1 MRYDF
6 IRTKVVPRQFALCTA
21 VQRAFFS
28 DGRESADDHLPPDAG
43 RGAILNRKYIVT
55 AVLALVLAAAV
66 AGLLRWVVREPA
78 VRFSEKEAFQE
89 EAFDLVLRC
98 GPSGGTIHYT
108 LDGSD
113 PTLQS
118 SVYERPIPVEA
129 GLPEKVTVVK
139 AAVFQDGK
147 PGKIYTQTYFVGK
160 GVSDLFDVMVVSLS
174 ADEEVL
180 YNEETGILA
189 NYREE
194 GENGEWDRP
203 AYVEFY
209 EPDGTRMLAQG
220 TGIAISGHGSREFDQ
235 KSIKLIG
242 DSVYDPEHPTFEY
255 DFFEA
260 DMAGNVSGQSY
271 NRLVLRNGGSD
282 HEGTMLKWNVASR
295 LGKAAGIVCA
305 GARPGILFLNGSY
318 YGIIQLQEKYT
329 RYNIAHA
336 IGAQKGDIEK
346 YEPNEI
352 NSARFGGYYNQ
363 LRQDLND
370 MERRASLEEQV
381 DVEDMLKH
389 YAVNLIMNNVDW
401 PYHNFLSW
409 KCMETGS
416 SIYGDGKVRF
426 FLYDLDAIY
435 QDTKGYEVTD
445 EFAYLM
451 EEPVE
456 DATDT
461 LYLLMQSD
469 VYRTRFVNTVCDLT
483 ATVYEKDHVLRVIE
497 EEDEKLADS
506 MELYYTEEMHA
517 RQQAAVNEMKEAA
530 EESCVRVHEGL
541 REYLGAADPYTLL
554 LEAPEGIRVS
564 FGEIRL
570 KGGESYTGTYYHNY
584 PLTLTAEPEDGREFC
599 GWLVNGEEVRTPKL
613 LLDESYTAKEMHI
626 QLITEP

>member
-1 MRYDF
+1 M
-6 IRTKVVPRQFALCTA
+6 
-21 VQRAFFS
+21 
-28 DGRESADDHLPPDAG
+28 
-43 RGAILNRKYIVT
+43 NRKYIVAA
-55 AVLALVLAAAV
+55 AVTFVLAAAL

-78 VRFSEKEAFQE
+78 VRFSEEEAFQE
-89 EAFDLVLRC
+89 EAFELTLRC
-98 GPSGGTIHYT
+98 GLSGGTIRYT

-113 PTLQS
+113 PTMQS
-118 SVYERPIPVEA
+118 RIYEGPIPIEA

-139 AAVFQDGK
+139 AAVFQNGE
-147 PGKIYTQTYFVGK
+147 PGKICTQTYFVGK
-160 GVSDLFDVMVVSLS
+160 GVSELFDVMVVSLS
-174 ADEEVL
+174 ADEKVL
-180 YNEETGILA
+180 YDEETGILA
-189 NYREE
+189 NYGEE

-220 TGIAISGHGSREFDQ
+220 TGIAISGHGSREFAQ
-235 KSIKLIG
+235 KSFKLIS

-255 DFFEA
+255 DFFET
-260 DMAGNVSGQSY
+260 DMAGNEKGQSY

-282 HEGTMLKWNVASR
+282 HEGTMLKWNVVSR
-295 LGKAAGIVCA
+295 LGKDSGMVCA

-336 IGAQKGDIEK
+336 IGAQKDDIEK

-370 MERRASLEEQV
+370 PKRMESLERQV
-381 DVEDMLKH
+381 DMTDMLKH

-409 KCMETGS
+409 KCAETS
-416 SIYGDGKVRF
+416 SSAYGDGKVRF
-426 FLYDLDAIY
+426 FLYDLDAVY
-435 QDTKGYEVTD
+435 QDTTGYEVPD

-461 LYLLMQSD
+461 LYLLMQSEL
-469 VYRTRFVNTVCDLT
+469 YRTRFVNMVCDLT
-483 ATVYEKDHVLRVIE
+483 ATVYQEDHVLRLIE
-497 EEDEKLADS
+497 EEDEKLAGS
-506 MELYYTEEMHA
+506 MELYYTEEERM
-517 RQQAAVNEMKEAA
+517 RQQAAVDRMKEAA
-530 EESCVRVHEGL
+530 EESGIRVHEGL
-541 REYLGAADPYTLL
+541 QEYLKAADPYTLR
-554 LEAPEGIRVS
+554 LELPDGIQVS
-564 FGEIRL
+564 FSEIRL

-584 PLTLTAEPEDGREFC
+584 PLTLTAEPENGQEFY
-599 GWLVNGEEVRTPKL
+599 GWLVNGEEIRTAEL
-613 LLDESYTAKEMHI
+613 LLDESCTADEMYI

>member
-1 MRYDF
+1 M
-6 IRTKVVPRQFALCTA
+6 
-21 VQRAFFS
+21 
-28 DGRESADDHLPPDAG
+28 
-43 RGAILNRKYIVT
+43 NRKYIVAA
-55 AVLALVLAAAV
+55 AVTFVLAAALT
-66 AGLLRWVVREPA
+66 GLLRWVVREPA
-78 VRFSEKEAFQE
+78 VRFSEEEAFQE
-89 EAFDLVLRC
+89 EAFELTLRC
-98 GPSGGTIHYT
+98 GLSGGTIRYT

-113 PTLQS
+113 PTMQS
-118 SVYERPIPVEA
+118 RIYEGPIPIEA

-139 AAVFQDGK
+139 AAVFQNGE
-147 PGKIYTQTYFVGK
+147 PGKICTQTYFVGK
-160 GVSDLFDVMVVSLS
+160 GVSELFDVMVVSLS
-174 ADEEVL
+174 ADEKVL
-180 YNEETGILA
+180 YDEETGILA
-189 NYREE
+189 NYGEE

-220 TGIAISGHGSREFDQ
+220 TGIAISGHGSREFAQ
-235 KSIKLIG
+235 KSFKLIS

-255 DFFEA
+255 DFFET
-260 DMAGNVSGQSY
+260 DMAGNEKGQSY

-282 HEGTMLKWNVASR
+282 HEGTMLKWNVVSR
-295 LGKAAGIVCA
+295 LGKDSGMVCA

-336 IGAQKGDIEK
+336 IGAQKDDIEK

-370 MERRASLEEQV
+370 PKRMESLERQV
-381 DVEDMLKH
+381 DMTDMLKH

-409 KCMETGS
+409 KCAETS
-416 SIYGDGKVRF
+416 SSAYGDGKVRF
-426 FLYDLDAIY
+426 FLYDLDAVY
-435 QDTKGYEVTD
+435 QDTTGYEVPD

-461 LYLLMQSD
+461 LYLLMQSEL
-469 VYRTRFVNTVCDLT
+469 YRTRFVNLVCDLT
-483 ATVYEKDHVLRVIE
+483 ATVYQEDHVLRLIE
-497 EEDEKLADS
+497 EENEKLAGS
-506 MELYYTEEMHA
+506 MELYYTEEERM
-517 RQQAAVNEMKEAA
+517 RQQAAVDRMKEAA
-530 EESCVRVHEGL
+530 EESGIRVHEGL
-541 REYLGAADPYTLL
+541 QEYLKAADPYTLR
-554 LEAPEGIRVS
+554 LELPDGIQVS
-564 FGEIRL
+564 FSEIRL

-584 PLTLTAEPEDGREFC
+584 PLTLTAEPENGQEFY
-599 GWLVNGEEVRTPKL
+599 GWLVNGEEVRTAEL
-613 LLDESYTAKEMHI
+613 LLDESCTADEMYI

>member
-1 MRYDF
+1 M
-6 IRTKVVPRQFALCTA
+6 
-21 VQRAFFS
+21 
-28 DGRESADDHLPPDAG
+28 
-43 RGAILNRKYIVT
+43 NRKYIVAA
-55 AVLALVLAAAV
+55 AVTFVLAAALT
-66 AGLLRWVVREPA
+66 GLLRWVVREPA
-78 VRFSEKEAFQE
+78 VRFSEEEAFQE
-89 EAFDLVLRC
+89 EAFELTLRC
-98 GPSGGTIHYT
+98 GLSGGTIRYT

-113 PTLQS
+113 PTMQS
-118 SVYERPIPVEA
+118 RIYEGPIPIEA

-139 AAVFQDGK
+139 AAVFQNGE
-147 PGKIYTQTYFVGK
+147 PGKICTQTYFVGK
-160 GVSDLFDVMVVSLS
+160 GVSELFDVMVVSLS
-174 ADEEVL
+174 VDEKVL
-180 YNEETGILA
+180 YDEETGILA
-189 NYREE
+189 NYGEE

-220 TGIAISGHGSREFDQ
+220 TGIAISGHGSREFAQ
-235 KSIKLIG
+235 KSFKLIS

-255 DFFEA
+255 DFFET
-260 DMAGNVSGQSY
+260 DMAGNEKGQSY

-282 HEGTMLKWNVASR
+282 HEGTMLKWNVVSR
-295 LGKAAGIVCA
+295 LGKDSGMVCA

-336 IGAQKGDIEK
+336 IGAQKDDIEK

-370 MERRASLEEQV
+370 PKRMESLERQV
-381 DVEDMLKH
+381 DMTDMLKH

-409 KCMETGS
+409 KCAETS
-416 SIYGDGKVRF
+416 SSAYGDGKVRF
-426 FLYDLDAIY
+426 FLYDLDAVY
-435 QDTKGYEVTD
+435 QDTTGYEVPD

-461 LYLLMQSD
+461 LYLLMQSEL
-469 VYRTRFVNTVCDLT
+469 YRTRFVNMVCDLT
-483 ATVYEKDHVLRVIE
+483 ATVYQEDHVLRLIE
-497 EEDEKLADS
+497 EEDEKLAGS
-506 MELYYTEEMHA
+506 MELYYTEEERM
-517 RQQAAVNEMKEAA
+517 RQQTAVDRMKEAA
-530 EESCVRVHEGL
+530 EESGIRVHEGL
-541 REYLGAADPYTLL
+541 QEYLKAADPYTLR
-554 LEAPEGIRVS
+554 LELPDGIQVS
-564 FGEIRL
+564 FSEIRL

-584 PLTLTAEPEDGREFC
+584 PLTLTAEPENGQEFY
-599 GWLVNGEEVRTPKL
+599 GWLVNGEEVRTAEL
-613 LLDESYTAKEMHI
+613 LLDESCTADEMYI

>member
-1 MRYDF
+1 M
-6 IRTKVVPRQFALCTA
+6 
-21 VQRAFFS
+21 
-28 DGRESADDHLPPDAG
+28 
-43 RGAILNRKYIVT
+43 NRKYIVAA
-55 AVLALVLAAAV
+55 AVTFVLAAALT
-66 AGLLRWVVREPA
+66 GLLRWVVREPA
-78 VRFSEKEAFQE
+78 VRFSEEEAFQE
-89 EAFDLVLRC
+89 EAFELTLRC
-98 GPSGGTIHYT
+98 GLSGGTIRYT

-113 PTLQS
+113 PTMQS
-118 SVYERPIPVEA
+118 RIYEGPIPIEA

-139 AAVFQDGK
+139 AAVFQNGE
-147 PGKIYTQTYFVGK
+147 PGKICTQTYFVGK
-160 GVSDLFDVMVVSLS
+160 GVSELFDVMVVSLS
-174 ADEEVL
+174 ADEKVL
-180 YNEETGILA
+180 YDEETGILA
-189 NYREE
+189 NYGEE

-220 TGIAISGHGSREFDQ
+220 TGIAISGHGSREFAQ
-235 KSIKLIG
+235 KSFKLIS

-255 DFFEA
+255 DFFET
-260 DMAGNVSGQSY
+260 DMAGNEKGQSY

-282 HEGTMLKWNVASR
+282 HEGTMLKWNVVSR
-295 LGKAAGIVCA
+295 LGKDSGMVCA

-336 IGAQKGDIEK
+336 IGAQKDDIEK

-370 MERRASLEEQV
+370 PKRMESLERQV
-381 DVEDMLKH
+381 DMTDMLKH

-409 KCMETGS
+409 KCAETS
-416 SIYGDGKVRF
+416 SSAYGDGKVRF
-426 FLYDLDAIY
+426 FLYDLDAVY
-435 QDTKGYEVTD
+435 QDTTGYEVPD

-461 LYLLMQSD
+461 LYLLMQSEL
-469 VYRTRFVNTVCDLT
+469 YRTRFVNMVCDLT
-483 ATVYEKDHVLRVIE
+483 ATVYQEDHVLRLIE
-497 EEDEKLADS
+497 EEDEKLAGS
-506 MELYYTEEMHA
+506 MELYYTEEERM
-517 RQQAAVNEMKEAA
+517 RQQAAVDRMKEAA
-530 EESCVRVHEGL
+530 EESGIRVHEGL
-541 REYLGAADPYTLL
+541 QEYLKAADPYTLR
-554 LEAPEGIRVS
+554 LELPDGIQVS
-564 FGEIRL
+564 FSEIRL

-584 PLTLTAEPEDGREFC
+584 PLTLTAEPENGQEFY
-599 GWLVNGEEVRTPKL
+599 GWLVNGEEVRTAEL
-613 LLDESYTAKEMHI
+613 LLDESCTADEMYI

>member
-1 MRYDF
+1 M
-6 IRTKVVPRQFALCTA
+6 
-21 VQRAFFS
+21 
-28 DGRESADDHLPPDAG
+28 
-43 RGAILNRKYIVT
+43 NRKYIVAA
-55 AVLALVLAAAV
+55 AVTFVLAAALT
-66 AGLLRWVVREPA
+66 GLLRWVVREPA
-78 VRFSEKEAFQE
+78 VRFSEEEAFQE
-89 EAFDLVLRC
+89 EAFELTLRC
-98 GPSGGTIHYT
+98 GLSGGTIRYT

-113 PTLQS
+113 PTMQS
-118 SVYERPIPVEA
+118 RIYEGPIPIEA

-139 AAVFQDGK
+139 AAVFQNGE
-147 PGKIYTQTYFVGK
+147 PGKICTQTYFVGK
-160 GVSDLFDVMVVSLS
+160 GVSELFDVMVVSLS
-174 ADEEVL
+174 ADEKVL
-180 YNEETGILA
+180 YDEETGILA
-189 NYREE
+189 NYGEE

-220 TGIAISGHGSREFDQ
+220 TGIAISGHGSREFAQ
-235 KSIKLIG
+235 KSFKLIS

-255 DFFEA
+255 DFFET
-260 DMAGNVSGQSY
+260 DMAGNEKGQSY

-282 HEGTMLKWNVASR
+282 HEGTMLKWNVVSR
-295 LGKAAGIVCA
+295 LGKDSGMVCA

-336 IGAQKGDIEK
+336 IGAQKDDIEK

-370 MERRASLEEQV
+370 PKRMESLERQV
-381 DVEDMLKH
+381 DMTDMLKH

-409 KCMETGS
+409 KCAETS
-416 SIYGDGKVRF
+416 SSAYGDGKVRF
-426 FLYDLDAIY
+426 FLYDLDAVY
-435 QDTKGYEVTD
+435 QDTTGYEVPD

-461 LYLLMQSD
+461 LYLLMQSEL
-469 VYRTRFVNTVCDLT
+469 YRTRFVNMVCDLT
-483 ATVYEKDHVLRVIE
+483 ATVYQEDHVLRLIE
-497 EEDEKLADS
+497 EEDEKLAGS
-506 MELYYTEEMHA
+506 MELYYTEEERM
-517 RQQAAVNEMKEAA
+517 RQQTAVDRMKEAA
-530 EESCVRVHEGL
+530 AESSIRVHEGL
-541 REYLGAADPYTLL
+541 QEYLKAADPYTLR
-554 LEAPEGIRVS
+554 LELPDGIQVS
-564 FGEIRL
+564 FSEIRL

-584 PLTLTAEPEDGREFC
+584 PLTLTAEPENGQEFY
-599 GWLVNGEEVRTPKL
+599 GWLVNGEEVRTAEL
-613 LLDESYTAKEMHI
+613 LLDESCTADEMYI

>member
-1 MRYDF
+1 M
-6 IRTKVVPRQFALCTA
+6 
-21 VQRAFFS
+21 
-28 DGRESADDHLPPDAG
+28 
-43 RGAILNRKYIVT
+43 NRKYIVAA
-55 AVLALVLAAAV
+55 AVTFVLAAALT
-66 AGLLRWVVREPA
+66 GLLRWVVREPA
-78 VRFSEKEAFQE
+78 VRFSEEEAFQE
-89 EAFDLVLRC
+89 EAFELTLRC
-98 GPSGGTIHYT
+98 GLSGGTIRYT

-113 PTLQS
+113 PTMQS
-118 SVYERPIPVEA
+118 RIYEGPIPIEA

-139 AAVFQDGK
+139 AAVFQNGE
-147 PGKIYTQTYFVGK
+147 PGKICTQTYFVGK
-160 GVSDLFDVMVVSLS
+160 GVSELFDVMVVSLS
-174 ADEEVL
+174 ADDKVL
-180 YNEETGILA
+180 YDEETGILA
-189 NYREE
+189 NYGEE

-220 TGIAISGHGSREFDQ
+220 TGIAISGHGSREFAQ
-235 KSIKLIG
+235 KSFKLIS

-255 DFFEA
+255 DFFET
-260 DMAGNVSGQSY
+260 DMAGNEKGQSY

-282 HEGTMLKWNVASR
+282 HEGTMLKWNVVSR
-295 LGKAAGIVCA
+295 LGKDSGMVCA

-336 IGAQKGDIEK
+336 IGAQKDDIEK

-370 MERRASLEEQV
+370 PKRMESLERQV
-381 DVEDMLKH
+381 DMTDMLKH

-409 KCMETGS
+409 KCAETS
-416 SIYGDGKVRF
+416 SSAYGDGKVRF
-426 FLYDLDAIY
+426 FLYDLDAVY
-435 QDTKGYEVTD
+435 QDTTGYEVPD

-461 LYLLMQSD
+461 LYLLMQSEL
-469 VYRTRFVNTVCDLT
+469 YRTRFVNMVCDLT
-483 ATVYEKDHVLRVIE
+483 ATVYQEDHVLRLIE
-497 EEDEKLADS
+497 EEDEKLAGS
-506 MELYYTEEMHA
+506 MELYYTEEERM
-517 RQQAAVNEMKEAA
+517 RQQTAVDRMKEAA
-530 EESCVRVHEGL
+530 EESGIRVHEGL
-541 REYLGAADPYTLL
+541 QEYLKAADPYTLR
-554 LEAPEGIRVS
+554 LELPDGIQVS
-564 FGEIRL
+564 FSEIRL

-584 PLTLTAEPEDGREFC
+584 PLTLAAEPENGQEFY
-599 GWLVNGEEVRTPKL
+599 GWLVNGEEVRTAEL
-613 LLDESYTAKEMHI
+613 LLDESCTADEMYI

>member
-1 MRYDF
+1 M
-6 IRTKVVPRQFALCTA
+6 
-21 VQRAFFS
+21 
-28 DGRESADDHLPPDAG
+28 
-43 RGAILNRKYIVT
+43 NRKYIVAA
-55 AVLALVLAAAV
+55 AVTFVLAAAL

-78 VRFSEKEAFQE
+78 VRFSEEEAFQE
-89 EAFDLVLRC
+89 EAFELTLRC
-98 GPSGGTIHYT
+98 GLSGGTIRYT

-113 PTLQS
+113 PTMQS
-118 SVYERPIPVEA
+118 RIYEGPIPIEA

-139 AAVFQDGK
+139 AAVFQNGE
-147 PGKIYTQTYFVGK
+147 PGKICTQTYFVGK
-160 GVSDLFDVMVVSLS
+160 GVSELFDVMVVSLS
-174 ADEEVL
+174 ADEKVL
-180 YNEETGILA
+180 YDEETGILA
-189 NYREE
+189 NYGEE

-220 TGIAISGHGSREFDQ
+220 TGIAISGHGSREFAQ
-235 KSIKLIG
+235 KSFKLIS

-255 DFFEA
+255 DFFET
-260 DMAGNVSGQSY
+260 DMAGNEKGQSY

-282 HEGTMLKWNVASR
+282 HEGTMLKWNVVSR
-295 LGKAAGIVCA
+295 LGKDSGMVCA

-336 IGAQKGDIEK
+336 IGAQKDDIEK

-370 MERRASLEEQV
+370 PKRMESLERQV
-381 DVEDMLKH
+381 DMTDMLKH

-409 KCMETGS
+409 KCAETS
-416 SIYGDGKVRF
+416 SSAYGDGKVRF
-426 FLYDLDAIY
+426 FLYDLDAVY
-435 QDTKGYEVTD
+435 QDTTGYEVPD

-461 LYLLMQSD
+461 LYLLMQSEL
-469 VYRTRFVNTVCDLT
+469 YRTRFVNLVCDLT
-483 ATVYEKDHVLRVIE
+483 ATVYQEDHVLRLIE
-497 EEDEKLADS
+497 EEDEKLAGS
-506 MELYYTEEMHA
+506 MELYYTEEERM
-517 RQQAAVNEMKEAA
+517 RQQAAVDRMKEAA
-530 EESCVRVHEGL
+530 EESGIRVHEGL
-541 REYLGAADPYTLL
+541 QEYLKAADPYTLR
-554 LEAPEGIRVS
+554 LELPDGIQVS
-564 FGEIRL
+564 FSEIRL

-584 PLTLTAEPEDGREFC
+584 PLTLTAEPENGQEFY
-599 GWLVNGEEVRTPKL
+599 GWLVNGEEVRTAEL
-613 LLDESYTAKEMHI
+613 LLDESCTADEMYI

>member
-1 MRYDF
+1 M
-6 IRTKVVPRQFALCTA
+6 
-21 VQRAFFS
+21 
-28 DGRESADDHLPPDAG
+28 
-43 RGAILNRKYIVT
+43 NRKYIVAA
-55 AVLALVLAAAV
+55 AVTFVLAAALT
-66 AGLLRWVVREPA
+66 GLLRWVVREPA
-78 VRFSEKEAFQE
+78 VRFSEEEAFQE
-89 EAFDLVLRC
+89 EAFELTLRC
-98 GPSGGTIHYT
+98 GLSGGTIRYT

-113 PTLQS
+113 PTMQS
-118 SVYERPIPVEA
+118 RIYEGPIPIEA

-139 AAVFQDGK
+139 AAVFQNGE
-147 PGKIYTQTYFVGK
+147 PGKICTQTYFVGK
-160 GVSDLFDVMVVSLS
+160 GVSELFDVMVVSLS
-174 ADEEVL
+174 ADEKVL
-180 YNEETGILA
+180 YDEETGILA
-189 NYREE
+189 NYGEE

-220 TGIAISGHGSREFDQ
+220 TGIAISGHGSREFAQ
-235 KSIKLIG
+235 KSFKLIS

-255 DFFEA
+255 DFFET
-260 DMAGNVSGQSY
+260 DMAGNEKGQSY

-282 HEGTMLKWNVASR
+282 HEGTMLKWNVVSR
-295 LGKAAGIVCA
+295 LGKDSGMVCA

-336 IGAQKGDIEK
+336 IGAQKDDIEK

-370 MERRASLEEQV
+370 PKRMESLERQV
-381 DVEDMLKH
+381 DMTDMMKH

-409 KCMETGS
+409 KCAETS
-416 SIYGDGKVRF
+416 SSAYGDGKVRF
-426 FLYDLDAIY
+426 FLYDLDAVY
-435 QDTKGYEVTD
+435 QDTTGYEVAD

-461 LYLLMQSD
+461 LYLLMQSEL
-469 VYRTRFVNTVCDLT
+469 YRTRFVNMVCDLT
-483 ATVYEKDHVLRVIE
+483 ATVYQEDHVLRLIE
-497 EEDEKLADS
+497 EEDEKLAGS
-506 MELYYTEEMHA
+506 MELYYTEEERM
-517 RQQAAVNEMKEAA
+517 RQQAAVDRMKEAA
-530 EESCVRVHEGL
+530 EESGIRVHEGL
-541 REYLGAADPYTLL
+541 QEYLKAADPYTLR
-554 LEAPEGIRVS
+554 LELPDGIQVS
-564 FGEIRL
+564 FSEIRL

-584 PLTLTAEPEDGREFC
+584 PLTLTAEPENGQEFY
-599 GWLVNGEEVRTPKL
+599 GWLVNGEEVRTAEL
-613 LLDESYTAKEMHI
+613 LLDESCTADEMYI

>member
-1 MRYDF
+1 M
-6 IRTKVVPRQFALCTA
+6 
-21 VQRAFFS
+21 
-28 DGRESADDHLPPDAG
+28 
-43 RGAILNRKYIVT
+43 NRKYIVAA
-55 AVLALVLAAAV
+55 AVTFVLAAALT
-66 AGLLRWVVREPA
+66 GLLRWVVREPA
-78 VRFSEKEAFQE
+78 VRFSEEEAFQE
-89 EAFDLVLRC
+89 EAFELTLRC
-98 GPSGGTIHYT
+98 GLSGGTIRYT

-113 PTLQS
+113 PTMQS
-118 SVYERPIPVEA
+118 RIYEGPIPIEA

-139 AAVFQDGK
+139 AAVFQNGE
-147 PGKIYTQTYFVGK
+147 PGKICTQTYFVGK
-160 GVSDLFDVMVVSLS
+160 GVSELFDVMVVSLS
-174 ADEEVL
+174 ADEKVL
-180 YNEETGILA
+180 YDEETGILA
-189 NYREE
+189 NYGEE

-220 TGIAISGHGSREFDQ
+220 TGIAISGHGSREFAQ
-235 KSIKLIG
+235 KSFKLIS

-255 DFFEA
+255 DFFET
-260 DMAGNVSGQSY
+260 DMAGNEKGQSY

-282 HEGTMLKWNVASR
+282 HEGTMLKWNVVSR
-295 LGKAAGIVCA
+295 LGKDSGMVCA

-336 IGAQKGDIEK
+336 IGAQKDDIEK

-370 MERRASLEEQV
+370 PKRMESLERQV
-381 DVEDMLKH
+381 DMTDMMKH

-409 KCMETGS
+409 KCAETS
-416 SIYGDGKVRF
+416 SSAYGDGKVRF
-426 FLYDLDAIY
+426 FLYDLDAVY
-435 QDTKGYEVTD
+435 QDTTGYEVPD

-461 LYLLMQSD
+461 LYLLMQSEL
-469 VYRTRFVNTVCDLT
+469 YRTRFVNLVCDLT
-483 ATVYEKDHVLRVIE
+483 ATVYQEDHVLRLIE
-497 EEDEKLADS
+497 EEDEKLAGS
-506 MELYYTEEMHA
+506 MELYYTEEERM
-517 RQQAAVNEMKEAA
+517 RQQAAVDRMKEAA
-530 EESCVRVHEGL
+530 EESGIRVHEGL
-541 REYLGAADPYTLL
+541 QEYLKAADPYTLR
-554 LEAPEGIRVS
+554 LELPDGIQVS
-564 FGEIRL
+564 FSEIRL

-584 PLTLTAEPEDGREFC
+584 PLTLTAEPENGQEFY
-599 GWLVNGEEVRTPKL
+599 GWLVNGEEVRTAEL
-613 LLDESYTAKEMHI
+613 LLDESCTADEMYI

>member
-1 MRYDF
+1 M
-6 IRTKVVPRQFALCTA
+6 
-21 VQRAFFS
+21 
-28 DGRESADDHLPPDAG
+28 
-43 RGAILNRKYIVT
+43 NRKYIVAA
-55 AVLALVLAAAV
+55 AVTFVLAAALT
-66 AGLLRWVVREPA
+66 GLLRWVVREPA
-78 VRFSEKEAFQE
+78 VRFSEEEAFQE
-89 EAFDLVLRC
+89 EAFELTLRC
-98 GPSGGTIHYT
+98 GLSGGTIRYT

-113 PTLQS
+113 PTMQS
-118 SVYERPIPVEA
+118 RIYEGPIPIEA

-139 AAVFQDGK
+139 AAVFQNGE
-147 PGKIYTQTYFVGK
+147 PGKICTQTYFVGK
-160 GVSDLFDVMVVSLS
+160 GVSELFDVMVVSLS
-174 ADEEVL
+174 ADEKVL
-180 YNEETGILA
+180 YDEETGILA
-189 NYREE
+189 NYGEE

-220 TGIAISGHGSREFDQ
+220 TGIAISGHGSREFAQ
-235 KSIKLIG
+235 KSFKLIS

-255 DFFEA
+255 DFFET
-260 DMAGNVSGQSY
+260 DMAGNEKGQSY

-282 HEGTMLKWNVASR
+282 HEGTMLKWNVVSR
-295 LGKAAGIVCA
+295 LGKDSGMVCA

-336 IGAQKGDIEK
+336 IGAQKDDIEK

-370 MERRASLEEQV
+370 PKRMESLERQV
-381 DVEDMLKH
+381 DMTDMLKH

-409 KCMETGS
+409 KCAETS
-416 SIYGDGKVRF
+416 SSAYGDGKVRF
-426 FLYDLDAIY
+426 FLYDLDAVY
-435 QDTKGYEVTD
+435 QDTTGYEVPD

-461 LYLLMQSD
+461 LYLLMQSEL
-469 VYRTRFVNTVCDLT
+469 YRTRFVNMVCDLT
-483 ATVYEKDHVLRVIE
+483 ATVYQEDHVLRLIE
-497 EEDEKLADS
+497 EENEKLAGS
-506 MELYYTEEMHA
+506 MELYYTEEERM
-517 RQQAAVNEMKEAA
+517 RQQAAVDRMKEAA
-530 EESCVRVHEGL
+530 EESGIRVHEGL
-541 REYLGAADPYTLL
+541 QEYLKAADPYTLR
-554 LEAPEGIRVS
+554 LELPDGIQVS
-564 FGEIRL
+564 FSEIRL

-584 PLTLTAEPEDGREFC
+584 PLTLTAEPENGQEFY
-599 GWLVNGEEVRTPKL
+599 GWLVNGEEVRTAEL
-613 LLDESYTAKEMHI
+613 LLDESCTADEMYI

>member
-1 MRYDF
+1 M
-6 IRTKVVPRQFALCTA
+6 
-21 VQRAFFS
+21 
-28 DGRESADDHLPPDAG
+28 
-43 RGAILNRKYIVT
+43 NRKYIVAA
-55 AVLALVLAAAV
+55 AVTFVLAAALT
-66 AGLLRWVVREPA
+66 GLLRWVVREPA
-78 VRFSEKEAFQE
+78 VRFSEEEAFQE
-89 EAFDLVLRC
+89 EAFELTLRC
-98 GPSGGTIHYT
+98 GLSGGTIRYT

-113 PTLQS
+113 PTMQS
-118 SVYERPIPVEA
+118 RIYEGPIPIEA

-139 AAVFQDGK
+139 AAVFQNGE
-147 PGKIYTQTYFVGK
+147 PGKICTQTYFVGK
-160 GVSDLFDVMVVSLS
+160 GVSELFDVMVVSLS
-174 ADEEVL
+174 ADEKVL
-180 YNEETGILA
+180 YDEETGILA
-189 NYREE
+189 NYGEE

-220 TGIAISGHGSREFDQ
+220 TGIAISGHGSREFAQ
-235 KSIKLIG
+235 KSFKLIS

-255 DFFEA
+255 DFFET
-260 DMAGNVSGQSY
+260 DMAGNEKGQSY

-282 HEGTMLKWNVASR
+282 HEGTMLKWNVVSR
-295 LGKAAGIVCA
+295 LGKDSGMVCA

-336 IGAQKGDIEK
+336 IGAQKDDIEK

-370 MERRASLEEQV
+370 PERMESLERQV
-381 DVEDMLKH
+381 DMTDMLKH

-409 KCMETGS
+409 KCAETS
-416 SIYGDGKVRF
+416 SSAYGDGKVRF
-426 FLYDLDAIY
+426 FLYDLDAVY
-435 QDTKGYEVTD
+435 QDTTGYEVPD

-461 LYLLMQSD
+461 LYLLMQSEL
-469 VYRTRFVNTVCDLT
+469 YRTRFVNMVCDLT
-483 ATVYEKDHVLRVIE
+483 ATVYQEDHVLRLIE
-497 EEDEKLADS
+497 EEDEKLAGS
-506 MELYYTEEMHA
+506 MELYYTEEERM
-517 RQQAAVNEMKEAA
+517 RQQAAVDRMKEAA
-530 EESCVRVHEGL
+530 EESGIRVHEGL
-541 REYLGAADPYTLL
+541 QEYLKAADPYTLR
-554 LEAPEGIRVS
+554 LELPDGIQVS
-564 FGEIRL
+564 FSEIRL

-584 PLTLTAEPEDGREFC
+584 PLTLTAEPENGQEFY
-599 GWLVNGEEVRTPKL
+599 GWLVNGEEVRTAEL
-613 LLDESYTAKEMHI
+613 LLDESCTADEMYI

>member
-1 MRYDF
+1 
-6 IRTKVVPRQFALCTA
+6 
-21 VQRAFFS
+21 
-28 DGRESADDHLPPDAG
+28 
-43 RGAILNRKYIVT
+43 LNRKYIVAA
-55 AVLALVLAAAV
+55 AVTFVLAAALT
-66 AGLLRWVVREPA
+66 GLLRWVVREPA
-78 VRFSEKEAFQE
+78 VRFSEEEAFQE
-89 EAFDLVLRC
+89 EAFELTLRC
-98 GPSGGTIHYT
+98 GLSGGTIRYT

-113 PTLQS
+113 PTMQS
-118 SVYERPIPVEA
+118 RIYEGPIPIEA

-139 AAVFQDGK
+139 AAVFQNGE
-147 PGKIYTQTYFVGK
+147 PGKICTQTYFVGK
-160 GVSDLFDVMVVSLS
+160 GVSELFDVMVVSLS
-174 ADEEVL
+174 ADEKVL
-180 YNEETGILA
+180 YDEETGILA
-189 NYREE
+189 NYGEE

-220 TGIAISGHGSREFDQ
+220 TGIAISGHGSREFAQ
-235 KSIKLIG
+235 KSFKLIS

-255 DFFEA
+255 DFFET
-260 DMAGNVSGQSY
+260 DMAGNEKGQSY

-282 HEGTMLKWNVASR
+282 HEGTMLKWNVVSR
-295 LGKAAGIVCA
+295 LGKDSGMVCA

-336 IGAQKGDIEK
+336 IGAQKDDIEK

-370 MERRASLEEQV
+370 PKRMESLERQV
-381 DVEDMLKH
+381 DMTDMMKH

-409 KCMETGS
+409 KCAETS
-416 SIYGDGKVRF
+416 SSAYGDGKVRF
-426 FLYDLDAIY
+426 FLYDLDAVY
-435 QDTKGYEVTD
+435 QDTTGYEVPD

-461 LYLLMQSD
+461 LYLLMQSEL
-469 VYRTRFVNTVCDLT
+469 YRTRFVNMVCDLT
-483 ATVYEKDHVLRVIE
+483 ATVYQEDHVLRLIE
-497 EEDEKLADS
+497 EEDEKLAGS
-506 MELYYTEEMHA
+506 MELYYTEEERM
-517 RQQAAVNEMKEAA
+517 RQQTAVDRMKEAA
-530 EESCVRVHEGL
+530 EESGIRVHEGL
-541 REYLGAADPYTLL
+541 QEYLKAADPYTLR
-554 LEAPEGIRVS
+554 LELPDGIQVS
-564 FGEIRL
+564 FSEIRL

-584 PLTLTAEPEDGREFC
+584 PLTLTAEPENGQEFY
-599 GWLVNGEEVRTPKL
+599 GWLVNGEEVRTAEL
-613 LLDESYTAKEMHI
+613 LLDESCTADEMYI

>member
-1 MRYDF
+1 M
-6 IRTKVVPRQFALCTA
+6 
-21 VQRAFFS
+21 
-28 DGRESADDHLPPDAG
+28 
-43 RGAILNRKYIVT
+43 NRKYIVAA
-55 AVLALVLAAAV
+55 AVTFVLAAALT
-66 AGLLRWVVREPA
+66 GLLRWVVREPA
-78 VRFSEKEAFQE
+78 VRFSEEEAFQE
-89 EAFDLVLRC
+89 EAFELTLRC
-98 GPSGGTIHYT
+98 GLSGGTIRYT

-113 PTLQS
+113 PTMQS
-118 SVYERPIPVEA
+118 RIYEGPIPIEA

-139 AAVFQDGK
+139 AAVFQNGEL
-147 PGKIYTQTYFVGK
+147 GKICTQTYFVGK
-160 GVSDLFDVMVVSLS
+160 GVSELFDVMVVSLS
-174 ADEEVL
+174 ADEKVL
-180 YNEETGILA
+180 YDEETGILA
-189 NYREE
+189 NYGEE

-220 TGIAISGHGSREFDQ
+220 TGIAISGHGSREFAQ
-235 KSIKLIG
+235 KSFKLIS

-255 DFFEA
+255 DFFET
-260 DMAGNVSGQSY
+260 DMAGNEKGQSY

-282 HEGTMLKWNVASR
+282 HEGTMLKWNVVSR
-295 LGKAAGIVCA
+295 LGKDSGMVCA

-336 IGAQKGDIEK
+336 IGAQKDDIEK

-370 MERRASLEEQV
+370 PKRMESLERQV
-381 DVEDMLKH
+381 DMTDMLKH

-409 KCMETGS
+409 KCAETS
-416 SIYGDGKVRF
+416 SSAYGDGKVRF
-426 FLYDLDAIY
+426 FLYDLDAVY
-435 QDTKGYEVTD
+435 QDTTGYEVPD

-461 LYLLMQSD
+461 LYLLMQSEL
-469 VYRTRFVNTVCDLT
+469 YRTRFVNLVCDLT
-483 ATVYEKDHVLRVIE
+483 ATVYQEDHVLRLIE
-497 EEDEKLADS
+497 EEDEKLAGS
-506 MELYYTEEMHA
+506 MELYYTEEERM
-517 RQQAAVNEMKEAA
+517 RQQTAVDRMKEAA
-530 EESCVRVHEGL
+530 EESGIRVHEGL
-541 REYLGAADPYTLL
+541 QEYLKAADPYTLR
-554 LEAPEGIRVS
+554 LELPDGIQVS
-564 FGEIRL
+564 FSEIRL

-584 PLTLTAEPEDGREFC
+584 PLTLTAEPENGQEFY
-599 GWLVNGEEVRTPKL
+599 GWLVNGEEVRTAEL
-613 LLDESYTAKEMHI
+613 LLDESCTADEMYI

>member
-1 MRYDF
+1 M
-6 IRTKVVPRQFALCTA
+6 
-21 VQRAFFS
+21 
-28 DGRESADDHLPPDAG
+28 
-43 RGAILNRKYIVT
+43 NRKYIVAAAIT
-55 AVLALVLAAAV
+55 FVLAAALT
-66 AGLLRWVVREPA
+66 GLLRWVVREPA
-78 VRFSEKEAFQE
+78 VRFSEEEAFQE
-89 EAFDLVLRC
+89 EAFELTLRC
-98 GPSGGTIHYT
+98 GLSGGTIRYT

-113 PTLQS
+113 PTMQS
-118 SVYERPIPVEA
+118 RIYEGPIPIEA

-139 AAVFQDGK
+139 AAVFQNGE
-147 PGKIYTQTYFVGK
+147 PGKICTQTYFVGK
-160 GVSDLFDVMVVSLS
+160 GVSELFDVMVVSLS
-174 ADEEVL
+174 ADEKVL
-180 YNEETGILA
+180 YDEETGILA
-189 NYREE
+189 NYGEE

-220 TGIAISGHGSREFDQ
+220 TGIAISGHGSREFAQ
-235 KSIKLIG
+235 KSFKLIS

-255 DFFEA
+255 DFFET
-260 DMAGNVSGQSY
+260 DMAGNEKGQSY

-282 HEGTMLKWNVASR
+282 HEGTMLKWNVVSR
-295 LGKAAGIVCA
+295 LGKDSGMVCA

-336 IGAQKGDIEK
+336 IGAQKDDIEK

-370 MERRASLEEQV
+370 PKRMESLERQV
-381 DVEDMLKH
+381 DMTDMLKH

-409 KCMETGS
+409 KCAETS
-416 SIYGDGKVRF
+416 SSAYGDGKVRF
-426 FLYDLDAIY
+426 FLYDLDAVY
-435 QDTKGYEVTD
+435 QDTTGYEVPD

-461 LYLLMQSD
+461 LYLLMQSEL
-469 VYRTRFVNTVCDLT
+469 YRTRFVNMVCDLT
-483 ATVYEKDHVLRVIE
+483 ATVYQENHVLRLIE
-497 EEDEKLADS
+497 EEDEKLAGS
-506 MELYYTEEMHA
+506 MELYYTEEERM
-517 RQQAAVNEMKEAA
+517 RQQTAVDRMKEAA
-530 EESCVRVHEGL
+530 EESGIRVHEGL
-541 REYLGAADPYTLL
+541 QEYLKAADPYTLR
-554 LEAPEGIRVS
+554 LELPDGIQVS
-564 FGEIRL
+564 FSEIRL

-584 PLTLTAEPEDGREFC
+584 PLTLTAEPENGQEFY
-599 GWLVNGEEVRTPKL
+599 GWLVNGEEVRTAEL
-613 LLDESYTAKEMHI
+613 LLDESCTADEMYI

>member
-1 MRYDF
+1 M
-6 IRTKVVPRQFALCTA
+6 
-21 VQRAFFS
+21 
-28 DGRESADDHLPPDAG
+28 
-43 RGAILNRKYIVT
+43 NRKYIVAA
-55 AVLALVLAAAV
+55 AVTFVLAAALT
-66 AGLLRWVVREPA
+66 GLLRWVVREPA
-78 VRFSEKEAFQE
+78 VRFSEEEAFQE
-89 EAFDLVLRC
+89 EAFELTLRC
-98 GPSGGTIHYT
+98 GLSGGTIRYT

-113 PTLQS
+113 PTMQS
-118 SVYERPIPVEA
+118 RIYEGPIPIEA

-139 AAVFQDGK
+139 AAVFQNGE
-147 PGKIYTQTYFVGK
+147 PGKICTQTYFVGK
-160 GVSDLFDVMVVSLS
+160 GVSELFDVMVVSLS
-174 ADEEVL
+174 ADEKVL
-180 YNEETGILA
+180 YDEETGILA
-189 NYREE
+189 NYGEE

-220 TGIAISGHGSREFDQ
+220 TGIAISGHGSREFAQ
-235 KSIKLIG
+235 KSFKLIS

-255 DFFEA
+255 DFFET
-260 DMAGNVSGQSY
+260 DMAGNEKGQSY

-282 HEGTMLKWNVASR
+282 HEGTMLKWNVVSR
-295 LGKAAGIVCA
+295 LGKDSGMVCA

-336 IGAQKGDIEK
+336 IGAQKDDIEK

-370 MERRASLEEQV
+370 QKRMESLERQV
-381 DVEDMLKH
+381 DMTDMLKH

-409 KCMETGS
+409 KCAETS
-416 SIYGDGKVRF
+416 SSAYGDGKVRF
-426 FLYDLDAIY
+426 FLYDLDAVY
-435 QDTKGYEVTD
+435 QDTTGYEVPD

-461 LYLLMQSD
+461 LYLLMQSEL
-469 VYRTRFVNTVCDLT
+469 YRTRFVNLVCDLT
-483 ATVYEKDHVLRVIE
+483 ATVYQEDHVLRLIE
-497 EEDEKLADS
+497 EENEKLAGS
-506 MELYYTEEMHA
+506 MELYYTEEERM
-517 RQQAAVNEMKEAA
+517 RQQAAVDRMKEAA
-530 EESCVRVHEGL
+530 EESGIRVHEGL
-541 REYLGAADPYTLL
+541 QEYLKAADPYTLR
-554 LEAPEGIRVS
+554 LELPDGIQVS
-564 FGEIRL
+564 FSEIRL

-584 PLTLTAEPEDGREFC
+584 PLTLTAEPENGQEFY
-599 GWLVNGEEVRTPKL
+599 GWLVNGEEVRTAEL
-613 LLDESYTAKEMHI
+613 LLDESCTADEMYI

>member
-1 MRYDF
+1 M
-6 IRTKVVPRQFALCTA
+6 
-21 VQRAFFS
+21 
-28 DGRESADDHLPPDAG
+28 
-43 RGAILNRKYIVT
+43 NRKYIVAA
-55 AVLALVLAAAV
+55 AVTFVLAAALT
-66 AGLLRWVVREPA
+66 GLLRWVVREPA
-78 VRFSEKEAFQE
+78 VRFSEEEAFQE
-89 EAFDLVLRC
+89 EAFELTLRC
-98 GPSGGTIHYT
+98 GLSGGTIRYT

-113 PTLQS
+113 PTMQS
-118 SVYERPIPVEA
+118 RIYEGPIPIEA

-139 AAVFQDGK
+139 AAVFQNGE
-147 PGKIYTQTYFVGK
+147 PGKICTQTYFVGK
-160 GVSDLFDVMVVSLS
+160 GVSELFDVMVVSLS
-174 ADEEVL
+174 ADEKVL
-180 YNEETGILA
+180 YDEETGILA
-189 NYREE
+189 NYGEE

-220 TGIAISGHGSREFDQ
+220 TGIAISGHGSREFAQ
-235 KSIKLIG
+235 KSFKLIS

-255 DFFEA
+255 DFFET
-260 DMAGNVSGQSY
+260 DMAGNEKGQSY

-282 HEGTMLKWNVASR
+282 HEGTMLKWNVVSR
-295 LGKAAGIVCA
+295 LGKDSGMVCA

-336 IGAQKGDIEK
+336 IGAQKDDIEK

-370 MERRASLEEQV
+370 PKRMESLERQV
-381 DVEDMLKH
+381 DMTDMLKH

-409 KCMETGS
+409 KCAETS
-416 SIYGDGKVRF
+416 SSAYGDGKVRF
-426 FLYDLDAIY
+426 FLYDLDAVY
-435 QDTKGYEVTD
+435 QDTTGYEVPD

-461 LYLLMQSD
+461 LYLLMQSEL
-469 VYRTRFVNTVCDLT
+469 YRTRFVNLVCDLT
-483 ATVYEKDHVLRVIE
+483 ATVYQEDHVLRLIE
-497 EEDEKLADS
+497 EENEKLAGS
-506 MELYYTEEMHA
+506 MELYYTEEERM
-517 RQQAAVNEMKEAA
+517 RQQAAVDRMKEAA
-530 EESCVRVHEGL
+530 EESGIRVHEGL
-541 REYLGAADPYTLL
+541 QEYLKAADPYTLR
-554 LEAPEGIRVS
+554 LELPDGIQVS
-564 FGEIRL
+564 FSEIRL

-584 PLTLTAEPEDGREFC
+584 PLTLTAESENGQEFY
-599 GWLVNGEEVRTPKL
+599 GWLVNGEEVRTAEL
-613 LLDESYTAKEMHI
+613 LLDESCTADEMYI

>member
-1 MRYDF
+1 M
-6 IRTKVVPRQFALCTA
+6 
-21 VQRAFFS
+21 
-28 DGRESADDHLPPDAG
+28 
-43 RGAILNRKYIVT
+43 NRKYIVAA
-55 AVLALVLAAAV
+55 AVTFVLAAALT
-66 AGLLRWVVREPA
+66 GLLRWVVREPA
-78 VRFSEKEAFQE
+78 VRFSEEEAFQE
-89 EAFDLVLRC
+89 EAFELTLRC
-98 GPSGGTIHYT
+98 GLSGGTIRYT

-113 PTLQS
+113 PTMQS
-118 SVYERPIPVEA
+118 RIYEGPIPIEA

-139 AAVFQDGK
+139 AAVFQNGE
-147 PGKIYTQTYFVGK
+147 PGKICTQTYFVGK
-160 GVSDLFDVMVVSLS
+160 GVSELFDVMVVSLS
-174 ADEEVL
+174 ADEKVL
-180 YNEETGILA
+180 YDEETGILA
-189 NYREE
+189 NYGEE

-220 TGIAISGHGSREFDQ
+220 TGIAISGHGSREFAQ
-235 KSIKLIG
+235 KSFKLIS

-255 DFFEA
+255 DFFET
-260 DMAGNVSGQSY
+260 DMAGNEKGQSY

-282 HEGTMLKWNVASR
+282 HEGTMLKWNVVSR
-295 LGKAAGIVCA
+295 LGKDSGMVCA

-336 IGAQKGDIEK
+336 IGAQKDDIEK

-370 MERRASLEEQV
+370 PKRMESLERQV
-381 DVEDMLKH
+381 DMTDMMKH

-409 KCMETGS
+409 KCAETS
-416 SIYGDGKVRF
+416 SSAYGDGKVRF
-426 FLYDLDAIY
+426 FLYDLDAVY
-435 QDTKGYEVTD
+435 QDTTGYEVPD

-461 LYLLMQSD
+461 LYLLMQSEL
-469 VYRTRFVNTVCDLT
+469 YRTRFVNLVCDLT
-483 ATVYEKDHVLRVIE
+483 ATVYQEDHVLRLIE
-497 EEDEKLADS
+497 EENEKLAGS
-506 MELYYTEEMHA
+506 MELYYTEEERM
-517 RQQAAVNEMKEAA
+517 RQQAAVDRMKEAA
-530 EESCVRVHEGL
+530 EESGIRVHEGL
-541 REYLGAADPYTLL
+541 QEYLKAADPYTLR
-554 LEAPEGIRVS
+554 LELPDGIQVS
-564 FGEIRL
+564 FSEIRL

-584 PLTLTAEPEDGREFC
+584 PLTLTAEPENGQEFY
-599 GWLVNGEEVRTPKL
+599 GWLVNGEEVRTAEL
-613 LLDESYTAKEMHI
+613 LLDESCTADEMYI